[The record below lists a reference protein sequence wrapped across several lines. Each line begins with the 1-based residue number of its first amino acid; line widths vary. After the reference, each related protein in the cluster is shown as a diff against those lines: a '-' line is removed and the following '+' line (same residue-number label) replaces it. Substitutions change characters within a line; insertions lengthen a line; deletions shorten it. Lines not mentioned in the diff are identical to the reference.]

1 MSNARE
7 WMEIAGLIVIG
18 IVGYAV
24 VAWAYE
30 RLRPTKTDRGRYAGK
45 GLDPSSDAEPADMV
59 SCPNLACRAPNHP
72 YAESCTRCGS
82 RLERFV

>member
-1 MSNARE
+1 MSNAPE
-7 WMEIAGLIVIG
+7 WIQIAGLIVIG

-30 RLRPTKTDRGRYAGK
+30 RLRPKKTDRGQYPGK
-45 GLDPSSDAEPADMV
+45 GLDPSSGGEPAEMV
-59 SCPNLACRAPNHP
+59 TCPNPACRAPNQP
-72 YAESCTRCGS
+72 YAVSCTRCGS